1 MSAVFSDYKINILNE
16 CSQNDPSIQTLYG
29 MEP

>member
-1 MSAVFSDYKINILNE
+1 MCGVYNDYKINILNE
-16 CSQNDPSIQTLYG
+16 WSQQWSRIKTLYG